1 MTETVLVVG
10 ASGYLGRSVVRRLRH
25 PRDGRTDPADRD
37 ELVDRD
43 GSDDREDRRV
53 LGTYCSEPGPTA
65 EVAFDFWTDDA
76 GELVDEHDADTVVF
90 AAAVEYGGD
99 ADTGESGVDATF
111 AERAER
117 FAEGVA
123 DARVVYVSSASV
135 FDGTGSRYTES
146 DPRAP
151 RDDYGRRLIEFED
164 AVDDHC
170 DDAAVLRTSY
180 LFGFS
185 TGRLDRRL
193 ARTRDH
199 LDRGESVAY
208 FADMYKSPVLVT
220 EAADAVTALVDGD
233 ATGVVHVPTPRIS
246 VYDFHCEAM
255 RALGYDP
262 DPIER
267 DSIPAEMDVAPDT
280 SLTSERFDSLVDFEP
295 SAVGEGLR
303 SQVESGGTE

>member
-10 ASGYLGRSVVRRLRH
+10 ASGYLGRSVVWRLREA
-25 PRDGRTDPADRD
+25 ADRPG
-37 ELVDRD
+37 RP
-43 GSDDREDRRV
+43 DRRV

-76 GELVDEHDADTVVF
+76 GELVDAHGVDTVVF

-99 ADTGESGVDATF
+99 ADTGESGVDSTF
-111 AERAER
+111 VERAER
-117 FAEGVA
+117 FAAGCSG
-123 DARVVYVSSASV
+123 ARVVYVSSASV
-135 FDGTGSRYTES
+135 FDGTGSRYVES
-146 DPRAP
+146 DPRSP
-151 RDDYGRRLIEFED
+151 RDDYGRRLVAFED
-164 AVDDHC
+164 AIDARC
-170 DDAAVLRTSY
+170 DDAATVRTSY

-220 EAADAVTALVDGD
+220 DAAETVATLVDGD
-233 ATGVVHVPTPRIS
+233 ATGVVHVPTPRVS

-255 RALGYDP
+255 AALGYGP
-262 DPIER
+262 EPIER
-267 DSIPAEMDVAPDT
+267 DSIPEDMDVAPDT
-280 SLTSERFDSLVDFEP
+280 SLASERFDSLVGSEP

-303 SQVESGGTE
+303 SQVDAGESK

>member
-10 ASGYLGRSVVRRLRH
+10 ASGYLGRSVAWRLRE
-25 PRDGRTDPADRD
+25 GADRD
-37 ELVDRD
+37 E
-43 GSDDREDRRV
+43 RRV

-76 GELVDEHDADTVVF
+76 GELVDEHGVDTVVF

-99 ADTGESGVDATF
+99 ADTGESGVGATF

-117 FAEGVA
+117 FAAGVS

-135 FDGTGSRYTES
+135 FDGTGSRYVES
-146 DPRAP
+146 DPRSP
-151 RDDYGRRLIEFED
+151 RDDYGRRLVAFED
-164 AVDDHC
+164 AIDARC
-170 DDAAVLRTSY
+170 DDAATVRTSY

-208 FADMYKSPVLVT
+208 FTDMYKSPVLVT
-220 EAADAVTALVDGD
+220 EAAETVAALVDGD
-233 ATGVVHVPTPRIS
+233 ATGVVHVPTPRVS

-255 RALGYDP
+255 AALGHDP
-262 DPIER
+262 GPIER
-267 DSIPAEMDVAPDT
+267 DSIPDDMDVAPDT
-280 SLTSERFDSLVDFEP
+280 SLASERFDSLVDFEP

-303 SQVESGGTE
+303 SQVDADESE